1 MSNLLVKRE
10 KEIRKVLLITLVL
23 NWIVALLKFIVG
35 IQFGYLSLKSSGIE
49 SFFDGGANILALIS
63 ITLASRPAD
72 DDHNYGHHKYETLG
86 SIVIGLT
93 LTYSAIQVAMDWTD
107 LRLGGGSHAR
117 FGIIPVAS
125 IIFSMI
131 ISYFV
136 SWYEGKKGR
145 ELNSSLLLAD
155 ASHTYGDF
163 IISFGVLFSI
173 ILSYFGF
180 LWPDV
185 VFGGFICLY
194 LFYLAFKI
202 FKSNLPEM
210 LDASPVIEKELIS
223 SVEDI
228 EHVYDIHNFRARGNQ
243 NFMQVDFHLH
253 LEPTLSLVQ
262 AHAVG
267 KKVEIEMRNILNKFS
282 ADIDIIYH
290 IEPYEDHND

>member
-1 MSNLLVKRE
+1 MSNLLAKRE

-23 NWIVALLKFIVG
+23 NWTVALLKFIVG

-86 SIVIGLT
+86 SIIIGLT
-93 LTYSAIQVAMDWTD
+93 LTYSAVQVAMDWTD
-107 LRLGGGSHAR
+107 LRLGGGGHAT
-117 FGIIPVAS
+117 FGWLPVVS
-125 IIFSMI
+125 ITISMI

-163 IISFGVLFSI
+163 IISIGVLVSI
-173 ILSYFGF
+173 LLSYFGF

-185 VFGGFICLY
+185 IFGGFICLY
-194 LFYLAFKI
+194 LFYLAYKI
-202 FKSNLPEM
+202 FKSNIPEM
-210 LDASPVIEKELIS
+210 LDASPLIKKELIS

-228 EHVYDIHNFRARGNQ
+228 EHVFDIHNFRARGNQ

-253 LEPTLSLVQ
+253 LEPTLSLLK
-262 AHAVG
+262 AHEVG
-267 KKVEIEMRNILNKFS
+267 KTVEVRMRSLLKEYSNEIV
-282 ADIDIIYH
+282 IIYH
-290 IEPYEDHND
+290 IEPYEDH